1 MSKEISARIYKRL
14 ISNLNLNTINSKK
27 SSTGKIQHLDIFKE
41 LTSLNSTINR
51 INNPFNPYLEDL

>member
-51 INNPFNPYLEDL
+51 INTPHNPYLEDL